1 MSGSSDPEL
10 ISDDDYES
18 NFNSPAKSPV
28 KSDSGNQVSNGLPSL
43 QWKRVEAA
51 TYPPLSQ
58 KYYEDME
65 QIERNKEIAKEG
77 PISPVEKTPE
87 GKGALIVHIANLKK
101 NFKEIWDKAQ
111 SFQPRREKDATT
123 VVEKWPEPNFL
134 NVPSN
139 AEVVLPK
146 VNRVVEEVIV
156 PMGGEF
162 EDEEKQVLMRRWYMR
177 SRFEAVYERQK
188 ANLENEKEKRKRMMG
203 KDGPFNSNMEALG
216 PRVKTEQ
223 SRQPL
228 SIVSPRQSTH
238 ENVRPQNDRWSLDRK
253 DKNRE
258 HMMRNADR
266 RGDSYRDDFRNKE
279 NVRISTER
287 SSRQSYEES
296 PSRQHRERMDHRQR
310 SRSPISRDR
319 HGSPRR
325 SHDNTRMHAYGGRDE
340 RHSFSG
346 GRRDNRF

>member
-1 MSGSSDPEL
+1 MSGSSEAEI

-18 NFNSPAKSPV
+18 AFNSPG
-28 KSDSGNQVSNGLPSL
+28 KSDSGNQLSNGLPSL
-43 QWKRVEAA
+43 QWKRVEEA
-51 TYPPLSQ
+51 TYPPLSK

-65 QIERNKEIAKEG
+65 QIERNKEMAKEE

-87 GKGALIVHIANLKK
+87 GKGALIVHIEKLKQ
-101 NFKEIWDKAQ
+101 NFKEIWDNAQ
-111 SFQPRREKDATT
+111 SFQPRREKDAIT
-123 VVEKWPEPNFL
+123 VVEQWPEPNAL
-134 NVPSN
+134 NLASN

-146 VNRVVEEVIV
+146 VTKLMKDVID
-156 PMGGEF
+156 PMGGES
-162 EDEEKQVLMRRWYMR
+162 EEKQVLLRRFYNR

-188 ANLENEKEKRKRMMG
+188 ANLENEKEKRKRMMA

-228 SIVSPRQSTH
+228 SILAPRQSTH
-238 ENVRPQNDRWSLDRK
+238 ENVRQQNDRRSQDPR

-258 HMMRNADR
+258 NMMRNTDR

-279 NVRISTER
+279 NVRNSTDR
-287 SSRQSYEES
+287 SSRRSYEDS
-296 PSRQHRERMDHRQR
+296 PNKQHQARMGHRQR
-310 SRSPISRDR
+310 SRSPIGRDR

-325 SHDNTRMHAYGGRDE
+325 SHDNAHMRTYGGREE

-346 GRRDNRF
+346 GRRDDRF

>member
-10 ISDDDYES
+10 LSDDDYES
-18 NFNSPAKSPV
+18 NFNSPVKSPV
-28 KSDSGNQVSNGLPSL
+28 KSDSGNQFSNGLPSL
-43 QWKRVEAA
+43 QWKRVEVA

-65 QIERNKEIAKEG
+65 QIERNKEMAKEV

-87 GKGALIVHIANLKK
+87 GKGALIVHIEKLKQ
-101 NFKEIWDKAQ
+101 NFKEIWDNAQ

-123 VVEKWPEPNFL
+123 VVEQWPEPNFL
-134 NVPSN
+134 NVTSN

-146 VNRVVEEVIV
+146 VIRVMKEVE

-162 EDEEKQVLMRRWYMR
+162 EEKQVLMRRWYNR

-188 ANLENEKEKRKRMMG
+188 TNLENEKDKRKRMMA

-216 PRVKTEQ
+216 SRVKTEQ

-228 SIVSPRQSTH
+228 SILPPRQSTH
-238 ENVRPQNDRWSLDRK
+238 ENVRPQNDRWSLDHK

-258 HMMRNADR
+258 NMMRNTDR
-266 RGDSYRDDFRNKE
+266 RGDSFRDDFRNKE
-279 NVRISTER
+279 NVRSSTER
-287 SSRQSYEES
+287 SSRQSYEDS
-296 PSRQHRERMDHRQR
+296 PNRQNRERMGHRQR

-325 SHDNTRMHAYGGRDE
+325 SHANARMHAYGGRDE